1 MGDVRGGAVRQRH
14 RRDHR
19 IGAAGGRHA
28 AGVADVD
35 PRGVVQFARR
45 VGHRGL
51 RICAQPATAHLV
63 CREQLQPTGPQR
75 HALYRR
81 DERLQVL
88 AAAPALGERP
98 KRDDLLGAA
107 GVVQPDLLLDGGAGD
122 QQVDLIGHR
131 VVDHR
136 VPLVVD
142 GHRAVPAVA
151 GECNRKRRVAE
162 LGDGFLVLSAGGPGH
177 SRDDD
182 RRRPLPVLDQEAVTI
197 FDVGELVHHG
207 GHRCTP
213 PRRGLLRV
221 DAEETHRRMQVQV
234 LADRRAADAGAQ
246 QQRGGLQR
254 AARDD
259 HAWSLDGQLPRRSG
273 RRVGVRGFHAGGA
286 AVLHQHPLRRTADD
300 HRAAGLDCI
309 AQIGLA
315 NVALGAGP
323 VTESDVP
330 GGFRRIGL
338 RVGIAVQHRERPAQG
353 VRAGAHPQV
362 RTVEVRAVAVDAEA
376 LPDRVDVR
384 VVVRRRDV
392 LEPEFLGPV
401 VAHPFRRTQ
410 TVGPVD
416 RRAAAQRG
424 GGEHADIHVC
434 GGVDPAAPE
443 QLLVGEHLVAHEVGL
458 VARLAGFEHDDIEP
472 GLGQDTGDQTTAR
485 AGAHD
490 ADVGRARGLG
500 GREGRQRL
508 RSAGRYPRQP
518 FVAERRPGRIDTGAR
533 VRDGICHGGG
543 QRGQRLH
550 PGSRGSAHQCDVAD
564 HLLAGTLR
572 AGGESEHV
580 HTVEQAEQTIALL
593 LGQTGDHLGDSHI
606 GAQAAS
612 AGRPEPGR
620 VVVARHRRNDGVSQG
635 A

>member
-1 MGDVRGGAVRQRH
+1 M
-14 RRDHR
+14 
-19 IGAAGGRHA
+19 
-28 AGVADVD
+28 
-35 PRGVVQFARR
+35 
-45 VGHRGL
+45 
-51 RICAQPATAHLV
+51 
-63 CREQLQPTGPQR
+63 
-75 HALYRR
+75 
-81 DERLQVL
+81 
-88 AAAPALGERP
+88 
-98 KRDDLLGAA
+98 
-107 GVVQPDLLLDGGAGD
+107 QPDLLLDGGAGD
-122 QQVDLIGHR
+122 QQVDLVGHR

-142 GHRAVPAVA
+142 GDRAVPAVA
-151 GECNRKRRVAE
+151 GECHRKRRMAE

-213 PRRGLLRV
+213 PRGGLLRV
-221 DAEETHRRMQVQV
+221 DAEEAHRRMQVQV
-234 LADRRAADAGAQ
+234 LADRRATDAGAQ
-246 QQRGGLQR
+246 QQGGGFQR

-259 HAWSLDGQLPRRSG
+259 HPGSFDGQLPRRAG
-273 RRVGVRGFHAGGA
+273 RGIGVGGFHAGGA
-286 AVLHQHPLRRTADD
+286 AVLDQHPLGRTADD
-300 HRAAGLDCI
+300 HLAAGLDCI

-315 NVALGAGP
+315 DVALGAGP

-330 GGFRRIGL
+330 GGLRRISL
-338 RVGIAVQHRERPAQG
+338 RVGVSVQRRERPAQG

-362 RTVEVRAVAVDAEA
+362 RTVEVRAVAVDAQP

-384 VVVRRRDV
+384 VVVRRRDI

-410 TVGPVD
+410 AVGPVD

-424 GGEHADIHVC
+424 GGEHADVHVG

-472 GLGQDTGDQTTAR
+472 GLGQDTGDQTTAG

-490 ADVGRARGLG
+490 ADVGRHGGLG
-500 GREGRQRL
+500 GGEGRQRL
-508 RSAGRYPRQP
+508 RSAGRYLRQP
-518 FVAERRPGRIDTGAR
+518 FVAECRPGRIDAGIR
-533 VRDGICHGGG
+533 VRDGISHGGG

-564 HLLAGTLR
+564 HLLAGALR

-580 HTVEQAEQTIALL
+580 HTVEQAEQTISLL
-593 LGQTGDHLGDSHI
+593 LGKGANHLSDGHI
-606 GAQAAS
+606 GAQGAPT
-612 AGRPEPGR
+612 GRPKPGR
-620 VVVARHRRNDGVSQG
+620 VVVARHRRHDGVGQG